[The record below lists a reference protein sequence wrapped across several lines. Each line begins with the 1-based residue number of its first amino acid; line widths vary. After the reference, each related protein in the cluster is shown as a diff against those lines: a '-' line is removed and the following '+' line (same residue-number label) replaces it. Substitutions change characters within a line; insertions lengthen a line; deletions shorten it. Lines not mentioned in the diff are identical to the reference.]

1 MNSHLEHGGSAPT
14 PPRFIALVSGKA
26 YAQTKRKRRCC
37 AAFPQTR
44 QGAQVA
50 SQRCPILPAGKAT
63 SLYHGEMT
71 LKFTPPK
78 MSLTWGTHHYI
89 ISSTN
94 TEQQLKMRKTR
105 EENQYGYKQ
114 TTGKR

>member
-78 MSLTWGTHHYI
+78 MSLTWGTHQKIHNMNI
-89 ISSTN
+89 N
-94 TEQQLKMRKTR
+94 TVA
-105 EENQYGYKQ
+105 GH
-114 TTGKR
+114 GI

>member
-78 MSLTWGTHHYI
+78 MSLTWGTHHI
-89 ISSTN
+89 N
-94 TEQQLKMRKTR
+94 TVA
-105 EENQYGYKQ
+105 GH
-114 TTGKR
+114 GI